1 MSESEIYERLARL
14 ETIVENQSK
23 EMDDVKAD
31 LKALTVKADQI
42 LSYAQ
47 WGKGAVWGV
56 LKVAGLLA
64 VIGSAI
70 AWLYD
75 RFAGL
80 GPHT

>member
-1 MSESEIYERLARL
+1 MPETGERLARL
-14 ETIVENQSK
+14 ETLVEAQAK
-23 EMDDVKAD
+23 EMED
-31 LKALTVKADQI
+31 LKEDLQKLAQKADQI

-47 WGKGAVWGV
+47 WGKGAIWAV

-64 VIGSAI
+64 AIGTAI

-75 RFAGL
+75 RFFGL

>member
-1 MSESEIYERLARL
+1 MGDLNERIAIL
-14 ETIVENQSK
+14 ETLVEAQSK
-23 EMDDVKAD
+23 EMED
-31 LKALTVKADQI
+31 LKNDLRALAQKADQI

-47 WGKGAVWGV
+47 WGRGAVWAV

-64 VIGSAI
+64 VIGSAT

-75 RFAGL
+75 RFAGM